1 MGWWKE
7 PGLEQAVPELSQLGW
22 GFGVPGGG
30 GRHGLGWEQLVTN
43 LGRFG
48 CGFLREKHRGR
59 TLELGRRRARA
70 LSL

>member
-43 LGRFG
+43 LG
-48 CGFLREKHRGR
+48 
-59 TLELGRRRARA
+59 
-70 LSL
+70 